1 MDLSDVY
8 SQRVKK
14 NKITNLSVGGSFPQ
28 IEKDPTI
35 AKLEKQ
41 MFEKFNEIMP
51 KEEPKSSQISQNT
64 IKPLSFE
71 EALRELAS
79 LQKNL

>member
-1 MDLSDVY
+1 MDLSNIY

-41 MFEKFNEIMP
+41 MFEKFNEIIP
-51 KEEPKSSQISQNT
+51 KEEPNSLQISQT
-64 IKPLSFE
+64 VVKPLSFE
-71 EALRELAS
+71 EALRELS
-79 LQKNL
+79 NLKKKL